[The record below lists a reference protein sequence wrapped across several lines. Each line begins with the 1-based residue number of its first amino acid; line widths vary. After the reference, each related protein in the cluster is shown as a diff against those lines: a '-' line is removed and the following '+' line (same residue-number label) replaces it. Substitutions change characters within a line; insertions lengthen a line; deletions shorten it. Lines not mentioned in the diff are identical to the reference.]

1 MRKRVVQV
9 PIDERLLSELDAVSK
24 KQGKSRAELVR
35 EACTRYVA
43 DIEEAELEK
52 AHIEGY
58 TRVPDE
64 PELGESMDKLAAE
77 VLSEESW

>member
-9 PIDERLLSELDAVSK
+9 PFDERLLSELDAVSK

-35 EACTRYVA
+35 EACAHYVA

-52 AHIEGY
+52 AYIQGY
-58 TRVPDE
+58 TRIPDE
-64 PELGESMDKLAAE
+64 PELGEAGLKLMAE
-77 VLSEESW
+77 ILPEESW